1 MDLIVLIVTMALI
14 GAFIGGMTNLLA
26 IRMLFRPHQ
35 AKYIGKW
42 KIPFTPGLIPKRQK
56 ELAGQ
61 LGKLVSKHLITTPSI
76 QSKLKDSTYPD
87 ALNRFF
93 IRKWD
98 ELENSDQSVA
108 DLIEKTG
115 LNLTSD
121 SIESTLRDKTTLK
134 LIDLYESYRHDT
146 VGDIISPEID
156 RSVDQHIP
164 SIRNG
169 LLKNI
174 HQFLRSAEGGEQVS
188 MIAGKFLEGRGFLG
202 RMISQYV
209 GERRISEKLMPS
221 IIAVL
226 ESKETEQAIDR
237 LLQKEWSRLKSME
250 IQTIR
255 EKYFS
260 DIKEADL
267 SRKIIEFIQLEK
279 QLERPLSSIL
289 SPFSEEVR
297 EKWIPLMTQTALD
310 KLANRLPRLMEYLN
324 LAGLVENEVNRF
336 EVSQL
341 ENMLVDITKREL
353 KMITFLG
360 ALLGGLIGI
369 VQALLVTWIG

>member
-1 MDLIVLIVTMALI
+1 MALI

-121 SIESTLRDKTTLK
+121 SIESKLRDKTTLK

-267 SRKIIEFIQLEK
+267 SRKITEFIQLEK

-360 ALLGGLIGI
+360 ALLGGLIGV